1 MAVTLSAEDRRLVN
15 TAPRAGPRLD
25 GRPRGEAGPGTRDTE
40 TGAPASVDCASHSI
54 TPVRRHPPR
63 GRVEA
68 FFEAGRTV
76 SQNAHLR
83 LEWEADGTRARILD
97 RDHAREVLSPS

>member
-1 MAVTLSAEDRRLVN
+1 MAVTLSAEERRLVN

-25 GRPRGEAGPGTRDTE
+25 GRPRGEAGPGARDTE
-40 TGAPASVDCASHSI
+40 TDAPTSVDCASHSI
-54 TPVRRHPPR
+54 TPIRRRPPR
-63 GRVEA
+63 GRAVA

-76 SQNAHLR
+76 SQNAHRR

-97 RDHAREVLSPS
+97 RDHASEVLNLS